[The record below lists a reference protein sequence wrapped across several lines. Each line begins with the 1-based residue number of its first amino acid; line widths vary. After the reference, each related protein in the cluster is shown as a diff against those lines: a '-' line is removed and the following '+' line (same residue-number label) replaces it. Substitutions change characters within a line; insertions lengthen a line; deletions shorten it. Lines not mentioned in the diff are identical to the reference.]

1 MRVVQAAACAGPW
14 SNPSRGGHAVNF
26 KSALAE
32 LIARGEYAPM
42 QAISVQSAQGNYDI
56 DVGDALLQSVG
67 AVIAQKI
74 PKARVAA
81 LVVDQAIEHTWAR
94 EVASSL
100 QAAGLRVI
108 MHVVHASEENKSIA
122 QVEKIWRFLIAQ
134 RVQRS
139 DVLCAMGGGIVGDMA
154 AFAASTYMRGIAT
167 VMIPTTLLAMVDA
180 AIGGKTAVNLPI
192 SSDALDATLSKNLST
207 NLPTNLPTNSSP
219 NLAKNMAGTICAPAW
234 VVSDVR
240 TLTTLSAREFRC
252 GLAECVKHALLAD
265 ESMLSWL
272 ETHREGLR
280 AMDPARLVELVHRSV
295 SVKAAIVS
303 RDEHEQGERAHLNLG
318 HTFAHA
324 IESLLHDQVHHGEAV
339 SIGLVAMAAASQ
351 AAGWWPN
358 ADKFQIS
365 KRLDDLGLPVRMPA
379 SVDRE
384 QLKNAMKLDKKGQS
398 GAIRLVLLKG
408 LGRPG
413 VLDAASEHVIKAGL
427 DAIGA

>member
-1 MRVVQAAACAGPW
+1 
-14 SNPSRGGHAVNF
+14 
-26 KSALAE
+26 
-32 LIARGEYAPM
+32 M

-56 DVGDALLQSVG
+56 HVGDALLQSVG
-67 AVIAQKI
+67 TVIAQKI
-74 PKARVAA
+74 PKARVAV

-94 EVASSL
+94 EVAASL
-100 QAAGLRVI
+100 QAAGLRVVT
-108 MHVVHASEENKSIA
+108 HVVHASEDNKSIA
-122 QVEKIWRFLIAQ
+122 QVEKVWRLLLAE

-167 VMIPTTLLAMVDA
+167 VMIPTTVLAMVDA
-180 AIGGKTAVNLPI
+180 AIGGKTAVNLPMF
-192 SSDALDATLSKNLST
+192 SDAPDASVNSGAAKKSPRS
-207 NLPTNLPTNSSP
+207 LPTNLPN
-219 NLAKNMAGTICAPAW
+219 NLSNNLTKNMAGTICAPAW

-240 TLTTLSAREFRC
+240 TLTTLSTREFRC

-303 RDEHEQGERAHLNLG
+303 RDEREQGERAHLNLG

-351 AAGWWPN
+351 AAGWWPD
-358 ADKFQIS
+358 ADKFQLS
-365 KRLDDLGLPVRMPA
+365 KRLSDLGLPVRMPA
-379 SVDRE
+379 KVDRE

-408 LGRPG
+408 LARPG
-413 VLDAASEHVIKAGL
+413 VLDAASEQVINAGL

>member
-1 MRVVQAAACAGPW
+1 
-14 SNPSRGGHAVNF
+14 
-26 KSALAE
+26 
-32 LIARGEYAPM
+32 M

-56 DVGDALLQSVG
+56 HVGDALLQSVG
-67 AVIAQKI
+67 TVIAQKI
-74 PKARVAA
+74 PKARVAV
-81 LVVDQAIEHTWAR
+81 LVVDQAIELTWAR
-94 EVASSL
+94 EVAASL
-100 QAAGLRVI
+100 QAAGLRVVT
-108 MHVVHASEENKSIA
+108 HVLHASEDNKSIA
-122 QVEKIWRFLIAQ
+122 QVEKVWRLLLAE

-180 AIGGKTAVNLPI
+180 AIGGKTAVNLPM
-192 SSDALDATLSKNLST
+192 SSDPLDAGHSKNLST
-207 NLPTNLPTNSSP
+207 NLST

-234 VVSDVR
+234 VASDVR
-240 TLTTLSAREFRC
+240 TLTTLSTREFRC
-252 GLAECVKHALLAD
+252 GLAECVKHALLVDA
-265 ESMLSWL
+265 SMLAWL

-280 AMDPARLVELVHRSV
+280 AMDPARLVELVHRSA

-303 RDEHEQGERAHLNLG
+303 RDEREQGERAHLNLG

-351 AAGWWPN
+351 AAGWWPD
-358 ADKFQIS
+358 ADKFQLS
-365 KRLDDLGLPVRMPA
+365 KRLSDLGLPVRMPA
-379 SVDRE
+379 KVDRE
-384 QLKNAMKLDKKGQS
+384 QLKNALKLDKKGQS
-398 GAIRLVLLKG
+398 GAVRLVLLKG

-413 VLDAASEHVIKAGL
+413 VLDAASEQVITAGL

>member
-1 MRVVQAAACAGPW
+1 MKAK
-14 SNPSRGGHAVNF
+14 F
-26 KSALAE
+26 ALAE
-32 LIARGEYAPM
+32 FIARGEYAPM

-56 DVGDALLQSVG
+56 HVGDALLQSVG
-67 AVIAQKI
+67 TVIAQKI
-74 PKARVAA
+74 PKARVAV

-94 EVASSL
+94 EVAASL
-100 QAAGLRVI
+100 QAAGLRVVT
-108 MHVVHASEENKSIA
+108 HVVHASEDNKSIA
-122 QVEKIWRFLIAQ
+122 QVEKVWRLLLAE

-180 AIGGKTAVNLPI
+180 AIGGKTAVNLPM
-192 SSDALDATLSKNLST
+192 SSDASDASMNSAAAKKSSQS
-207 NLPTNLPTNSSP
+207 LPTNLSNNLTN

-240 TLTTLSAREFRC
+240 TLTTLSTREFRC

-272 ETHREGLR
+272 ETHREGLC

-303 RDEHEQGERAHLNLG
+303 RDEREQGERAHLNLG

-351 AAGWWPN
+351 AAGWWPD

-365 KRLDDLGLPVRMPA
+365 KRLSDLGLPVRMPA
-379 SVDRE
+379 KVDRE

-413 VLDAASEHVIKAGL
+413 VLDAASEQVINAGL

>member
-1 MRVVQAAACAGPW
+1 
-14 SNPSRGGHAVNF
+14 
-26 KSALAE
+26 
-32 LIARGEYAPM
+32 M
-42 QAISVQSAQGNYDI
+42 QVISVQSAQCNYDI
-56 DVGDALLQSVG
+56 HVGDALLQSVG
-67 AVIAQKI
+67 KVIAQKI
-74 PKARVAA
+74 PKARVAV
-81 LVVDQAIEHTWAR
+81 LVVDQSIAQTWAQ
-94 EVASSL
+94 EVVASL
-100 QAAGLRVI
+100 QDAGLS
-108 MHVVHASEENKSIA
+108 VVQHIVKASEENKSMA
-122 QVEKIWRFLIAQ
+122 EVEKLWRCLLAA

-180 AIGGKTAVNLPI
+180 AIGGKTAVNLPM
-192 SSDALDATLSKNLST
+192 SSDASDASMNSAAAKKSSQS
-207 NLPTNLPTNSSP
+207 LPTNLSNNLTN

-240 TLTTLSAREFRC
+240 TLTTLSTREFRC

-303 RDEHEQGERAHLNLG
+303 RDEREQGERAHLNLG

-351 AAGWWPN
+351 AAGWWPD

-365 KRLDDLGLPVRMPA
+365 KRLSDLGLRVRMPA
-379 SVDRE
+379 KVDRE

-413 VLDAASEHVIKAGL
+413 VLDAASEHVINAGL

>member
-1 MRVVQAAACAGPW
+1 
-14 SNPSRGGHAVNF
+14 
-26 KSALAE
+26 
-32 LIARGEYAPM
+32 M
-42 QAISVQSAQGNYDI
+42 QAISVQSTQGNYDI
-56 DVGDALLQSVG
+56 YVGDALLQSVG
-67 AVIAQKI
+67 MVIAQKI
-74 PKARVAA
+74 PKARVAV

-94 EVASSL
+94 EVAASL
-100 QAAGLRVI
+100 QAAGLRVVT
-108 MHVVHASEENKSIA
+108 HVVHASEDNKSIA
-122 QVEKIWRFLIAQ
+122 QVEKVWRFLLAE

-180 AIGGKTAVNLPI
+180 AIGGKTAVNLPM
-192 SSDALDATLSKNLST
+192 SSDASDASVNSGAAT
-207 NLPTNLPTNSSP
+207 NSSQSLPTNLSNNLTN

-240 TLTTLSAREFRC
+240 TLTTLSTREFRC

-303 RDEHEQGERAHLNLG
+303 RDEREQGERAHLNLG

-351 AAGWWPN
+351 AAGWWPD

-365 KRLDDLGLPVRMPA
+365 KRLSDLGLPVRMPTK
-379 SVDRE
+379 VDRE

-413 VLDAASEHVIKAGL
+413 VLDAASEQVINAGL

>member
-1 MRVVQAAACAGPW
+1 
-14 SNPSRGGHAVNF
+14 
-26 KSALAE
+26 
-32 LIARGEYAPM
+32 M
-42 QAISVQSAQGNYDI
+42 QAISVQSAQGQYDI
-56 DVGDALLQSVG
+56 HVGDALLQGVG
-67 AVIAQKI
+67 AGIVKKI
-74 PKARVAA
+74 PKARVAL
-81 LVVDQAIEHTWAR
+81 LVMDQSIAQTWAR
-94 EVASSL
+94 EVAASL
-100 QAAGLRVI
+100 VAAGLRVVT
-108 MHVVHASEENKSIA
+108 HVVVASEDNKSIA
-122 QVEKIWRFLIAQ
+122 QVEKIWRCMLAE

-180 AIGGKTAVNLPI
+180 AIGGKSAVNLPMP
-192 SSDALDATLSKNLST
+192 SDAPDASLNSGGAKNSPQS
-207 NLPTNLPTNSSP
+207 LPTNVSNNVNNNLSN

-240 TLTTLSAREFRC
+240 TLSTLSTREFRC

-265 ESMLSWL
+265 EPMLSWL
-272 ETHREGLR
+272 EKHREGLR
-280 AMDPARLVELVHRSV
+280 AMDPARLVELVHRSA

-303 RDEHEQGERAHLNLG
+303 RDENEQGERAHLNLG

-351 AAGWWPN
+351 AAGWWPD
-358 ADKFQIS
+358 ADKFQLS
-365 KRLDDLGLPVRMPA
+365 KRLADLGLPIKVPTA
-379 SVDRE
+379 VDRN
-384 QLKNAMKLDKKGQS
+384 QLKNAMKLDKKGQF
-398 GAIRLVLLKG
+398 GAVRLVLLKG

-413 VLDAASEHVIKAGL
+413 VLDAASENVIHAGL

>member
-1 MRVVQAAACAGPW
+1 
-14 SNPSRGGHAVNF
+14 
-26 KSALAE
+26 
-32 LIARGEYAPM
+32 M
-42 QAISVQSAQGNYDI
+42 QAISVQSAQGQYDI
-56 DVGDALLQSVG
+56 HVGDALLQGVG
-67 AVIAQKI
+67 AGVVKKI
-74 PKARVAA
+74 PKARVAL
-81 LVVDQAIEHTWAR
+81 LVVDHAVEQTLAR
-94 EVASSL
+94 EVAASL
-100 QAAGLRVI
+100 EAAGLRVVT
-108 MHVVHASEENKSIA
+108 HVVVASEDNKSIA
-122 QVEKIWRFLIAQ
+122 QVEKVWRCMLAE

-180 AIGGKTAVNLPI
+180 AIGGKTAVNLPMP
-192 SSDALDATLSKNLST
+192 SDAPDASVNSGAAKNSSQI
-207 NLPTNLPTNSSP
+207 LPTNVSNNVNNNLSN

-240 TLTTLSAREFRC
+240 TLSTLPTREFRC

-265 ESMLSWL
+265 EPMLSWL
-272 ETHREGLR
+272 EKHREGLR
-280 AMDPARLVELVHRSV
+280 AMDPARLVELVHRSA

-303 RDEHEQGERAHLNLG
+303 RDENEQGERAHLNLG

-351 AAGWWPN
+351 AAGWWPD
-358 ADKFQIS
+358 ADKFQLS
-365 KRLDDLGLPVRMPA
+365 KRLADLGLPIKVPTA
-379 SVDRE
+379 VDRT
-384 QLKNAMKLDKKGQS
+384 QLKNAMKVDKKGQS

-413 VLDAASEHVIKAGL
+413 VLDAASEHVIHAGL

>member
-1 MRVVQAAACAGPW
+1 
-14 SNPSRGGHAVNF
+14 
-26 KSALAE
+26 
-32 LIARGEYAPM
+32 M

-56 DVGDALLQSVG
+56 HVGDALLQSVG
-67 AVIAQKI
+67 MVIAQKI
-74 PKARVAA
+74 PKARVAV

-94 EVASSL
+94 EVAASL
-100 QAAGLRVI
+100 QAAGLRVVT
-108 MHVVHASEENKSIA
+108 HVVHASEDNKSIA
-122 QVEKIWRFLIAQ
+122 QVEKVWRLLLAE

-180 AIGGKTAVNLPI
+180 AIGGKTAVNLPM
-192 SSDALDATLSKNLST
+192 SSDASDASMNSAAAKKSSQSLST
-207 NLPTNLPTNSSP
+207 NLSNNLTN

-240 TLTTLSAREFRC
+240 TLTTLSTREFRC

-272 ETHREGLR
+272 ETHGEGLR

-303 RDEHEQGERAHLNLG
+303 RDEREQGERAHLNLG

-351 AAGWWPN
+351 AAGWWPD

-365 KRLDDLGLPVRMPA
+365 KRLSDLGLRVRMPA
-379 SVDRE
+379 KVDRE
-384 QLKNAMKLDKKGQS
+384 QLKNAMKLDKQGQS

-413 VLDAASEHVIKAGL
+413 VLDAASEQVINAGL

>member
-1 MRVVQAAACAGPW
+1 
-14 SNPSRGGHAVNF
+14 
-26 KSALAE
+26 
-32 LIARGEYAPM
+32 M

-81 LVVDQAIEHTWAR
+81 LVVDLAIEHTWAR
-94 EVASSL
+94 EVAASL
-100 QAAGLRVI
+100 QAAGLRVVT
-108 MHVVHASEENKSIA
+108 HVVHASEENKSIA

-154 AFAASTYMRGIAT
+154 AFAASTYMRGIAA

-180 AIGGKTAVNLPI
+180 AIGGKTAVNLAL
-192 SSDALDATLSKNLST
+192 SSDALDASLTKD
-207 NLPTNLPTNSSP
+207 LPTNLPTHSSP

-265 ESMLSWL
+265 ESMLSLL

-324 IESLLHDQVHHGEAV
+324 IESLMHDQVHHGEAV

-384 QLKNAMKLDKKGQS
+384 QIKNAMKLDKKGQS

-408 LGRPG
+408 LGRPS
-413 VLDAASEHVIKAGL
+413 VLDAASEHVINAGL

>member
-1 MRVVQAAACAGPW
+1 
-14 SNPSRGGHAVNF
+14 
-26 KSALAE
+26 
-32 LIARGEYAPM
+32 M
-42 QAISVQSAQGNYDI
+42 QAISVQSAQGQYDI
-56 DVGDALLQSVG
+56 HVGDALLQGVG
-67 AVIAQKI
+67 AGIVKKI
-74 PKARVAA
+74 PKARIAM
-81 LVVDQAIEHTWAR
+81 LVVDHAVEQTWAR
-94 EVASSL
+94 EVAASL
-100 QAAGLRVI
+100 AAAGLRVVT
-108 MHVVHASEENKSIA
+108 HVVVASEDNKSIS
-122 QVEKIWRFLIAQ
+122 QVEKIWRCMLAE

-180 AIGGKTAVNLPI
+180 AIGGKSAVNLPMP
-192 SSDALDATLSKNLST
+192 SDAPDASLNSGGAKNSPQS
-207 NLPTNLPTNSSP
+207 LPTNVSNNVNNNLSN

-234 VVSDVR
+234 VVSDIR
-240 TLTTLSAREFRC
+240 TLTTLSSREFRC
-252 GLAECVKHALLAD
+252 GLAECFKHALLAD
-265 ESMLSWL
+265 EAMLSWF

-280 AMDPARLVELVHRSV
+280 AMDPARLAELVHRSA

-303 RDEHEQGERAHLNLG
+303 RDEREQGERAHLNLG

-351 AAGWWPN
+351 AAGWWPD

-365 KRLDDLGLPVRMPA
+365 KRLADLGLPIKVPTA
-379 SVDRE
+379 VDRT

-398 GAIRLVLLKG
+398 GAVRLVLLKG
-408 LGRPG
+408 VARPD
-413 VLDAASEHVIKAGL
+413 VLDAASEQVIHAGL

>member
-1 MRVVQAAACAGPW
+1 
-14 SNPSRGGHAVNF
+14 
-26 KSALAE
+26 
-32 LIARGEYAPM
+32 M
-42 QAISVQSAQGNYDI
+42 QAISVQSAQGQYDI
-56 DVGDALLQSVG
+56 HVGDALLQGVG
-67 AVIAQKI
+67 AGIVKKI
-74 PKARVAA
+74 PKARVAV
-81 LVVDQAIEHTWAR
+81 LVVDHAVEQTWAR
-94 EVASSL
+94 EVAASL
-100 QAAGLRVI
+100 AAAGLRVVT
-108 MHVVHASEENKSIA
+108 HVVVASEDNKSIA
-122 QVEKIWRFLIAQ
+122 QVEKVWRCMLAE

-180 AIGGKTAVNLPI
+180 AIGGKSAVNLPI
-192 SSDALDATLSKNLST
+192 ASDAPDASVNSGGAKNSPQS
-207 NLPTNLPTNSSP
+207 LPTNLSNNVNNNLSN
-219 NLAKNMAGTICAPAW
+219 NLAKNMAGTICASAW

-240 TLTTLSAREFRC
+240 TLSTLSTREFRC

-265 ESMLSWL
+265 EPMLSWL
-272 ETHREGLR
+272 EKHREGLR
-280 AMDPARLVELVHRSV
+280 AMDPARLVELVHRSA

-303 RDEHEQGERAHLNLG
+303 RDENEQGERAHLNLG

-351 AAGWWPN
+351 AAGWWPD
-358 ADKFQIS
+358 ADKFQLS
-365 KRLDDLGLPVRMPA
+365 KRLADLGLPIKVPTA
-379 SVDRE
+379 VDRN

-398 GAIRLVLLKG
+398 GAVRLVLLKG

-413 VLDAASEHVIKAGL
+413 VLDAASEHVIHAGL

>member
-1 MRVVQAAACAGPW
+1 VKAK
-14 SNPSRGGHAVNF
+14 F
-26 KSALAE
+26 ALAE
-32 LIARGEYAPM
+32 FIARGEYAPM

-56 DVGDALLQSVG
+56 HVGDALLQSVG
-67 AVIAQKI
+67 TVIAQKI
-74 PKARVAA
+74 PKARVAV

-94 EVASSL
+94 EVAASL
-100 QAAGLRVI
+100 QAAGLRVVT
-108 MHVVHASEENKSIA
+108 HVVHASEDNKSIA
-122 QVEKIWRFLIAQ
+122 QVEKVWRLLLAE

-180 AIGGKTAVNLPI
+180 AIGGKTAVNLPM
-192 SSDALDATLSKNLST
+192 SSDASDASMNSAAAKKSSQS
-207 NLPTNLPTNSSP
+207 LPTNLSNNLTN

-240 TLTTLSAREFRC
+240 TLTTLSTREFRC

-272 ETHREGLR
+272 ETHREGLC

-303 RDEHEQGERAHLNLG
+303 RDEREQGERAHLNLG

-351 AAGWWPN
+351 AAGWWPD

-365 KRLDDLGLPVRMPA
+365 KRLSDLGLPVRMPA
-379 SVDRE
+379 KVDRE

-413 VLDAASEHVIKAGL
+413 VLDAASEQVINAGL

>member
-1 MRVVQAAACAGPW
+1 
-14 SNPSRGGHAVNF
+14 
-26 KSALAE
+26 
-32 LIARGEYAPM
+32 M
-42 QAISVQSAQGNYDI
+42 QAISVQSAQGQYDI
-56 DVGDALLQSVG
+56 HVGDALLQGVG
-67 AVIAQKI
+67 AGIVKRI
-74 PKARVAA
+74 PKARVAV
-81 LVVDQAIEHTWAR
+81 LVVDHAVEQTWAR
-94 EVASSL
+94 EVAASL
-100 QAAGLRVI
+100 AAAGLRVVT
-108 MHVVHASEENKSIA
+108 HVVVASEDNKSIA
-122 QVEKIWRFLIAQ
+122 QVEKVWRCLLAE

-180 AIGGKTAVNLPI
+180 AIGGKSAVNLPLT
-192 SSDALDATLSKNLST
+192 SEAPDASVNSGAAKNSPQS
-207 NLPTNLPTNSSP
+207 LPTNVSNNVNNNLSN

-234 VVSDVR
+234 VVSDIR
-240 TLTTLSAREFRC
+240 TLTTLSSREFRC
-252 GLAECVKHALLAD
+252 GLAECFKHALLAD
-265 ESMLSWL
+265 EAMLSWF

-280 AMDPARLVELVHRSV
+280 AMDPARLAELVHRSA

-303 RDEHEQGERAHLNLG
+303 RDEREQGERAHLNLG

-351 AAGWWPN
+351 AAGWWPD

-365 KRLDDLGLPVRMPA
+365 KRLADLGLPIKVPTA
-379 SVDRE
+379 VDRT

-398 GAIRLVLLKG
+398 GAVRLVLLKG
-408 LGRPG
+408 VARPG
-413 VLDAASEHVIKAGL
+413 VLDAASEQVIHAGL

>member
-1 MRVVQAAACAGPW
+1 
-14 SNPSRGGHAVNF
+14 
-26 KSALAE
+26 
-32 LIARGEYAPM
+32 M

-56 DVGDALLQSVG
+56 HVGDALLQSVG
-67 AVIAQKI
+67 TVIAQKI
-74 PKARVAA
+74 PKARVAV

-94 EVASSL
+94 EVAASL
-100 QAAGLRVI
+100 QAAGLRVVT
-108 MHVVHASEENKSIA
+108 HVVHASEDNKSIA
-122 QVEKIWRFLIAQ
+122 QVEKVWRLLLAE

-180 AIGGKTAVNLPI
+180 AIGGKTAVNLPM
-192 SSDALDATLSKNLST
+192 SSDASDASMNSGAAKQSSQS
-207 NLPTNLPTNSSP
+207 LPTHLSNNLTN

-240 TLTTLSAREFRC
+240 TLTTLSTREFRC

-303 RDEHEQGERAHLNLG
+303 RDEREQGERAHLNLG

-351 AAGWWPN
+351 AAGWWPD
-358 ADKFQIS
+358 ADKFQLS
-365 KRLDDLGLPVRMPA
+365 KRLSDLGLPVRMPA
-379 SVDRE
+379 KVDRE

-408 LGRPG
+408 LARPG
-413 VLDAASEHVIKAGL
+413 VLDAASEQVINAGL

>member
-1 MRVVQAAACAGPW
+1 VKAK
-14 SNPSRGGHAVNF
+14 F
-26 KSALAE
+26 ALAE
-32 LIARGEYAPM
+32 FIARGEYAPM

-56 DVGDALLQSVG
+56 HVGDALLQSVG
-67 AVIAQKI
+67 MVIAQKI
-74 PKARVAA
+74 PKARVAV

-94 EVASSL
+94 EVAASL
-100 QAAGLRVI
+100 QAAGLRVVT
-108 MHVVHASEENKSIA
+108 HVVHASEDNKSIA
-122 QVEKIWRFLIAQ
+122 QVEKVWRLLLAE

-180 AIGGKTAVNLPI
+180 AIGGKTAVNLPM
-192 SSDALDATLSKNLST
+192 SSAASDASMNSAAAKKSSQS
-207 NLPTNLPTNSSP
+207 LPTNLSNNLTN

-240 TLTTLSAREFRC
+240 TLTTLSTREFRC

-272 ETHREGLR
+272 ETHREGLC

-303 RDEHEQGERAHLNLG
+303 RDEREQGERAHLNLG

-351 AAGWWPN
+351 AAGWWPD

-365 KRLDDLGLPVRMPA
+365 KRLSDLGLPVRMPA
-379 SVDRE
+379 KVDRE

-413 VLDAASEHVIKAGL
+413 VLDAASEHVINAGL

>member
-1 MRVVQAAACAGPW
+1 MRLVIKPLG
-14 SNPSRGGHAVNF
+14 RGHAVNF

-42 QAISVQSAQGNYDI
+42 QVISVQSAQCNYDI
-56 DVGDALLQSVG
+56 HVGDELLQSVG
-67 AVIAQKI
+67 KVIAQKI
-74 PKARVAA
+74 PKARVAV
-81 LVVDQAIEHTWAR
+81 LVVDQSIAQTWAQ
-94 EVASSL
+94 EVVASL
-100 QAAGLRVI
+100 QDAGLS
-108 MHVVHASEENKSIA
+108 VVQHIVKASEENKSMA
-122 QVEKIWRFLIAQ
+122 EVEKLWRCLLAA

-180 AIGGKTAVNLPI
+180 AIGGKTAVNLPMP
-192 SSDALDATLSKNLST
+192 SDAPNT
-207 NLPTNLPTNSSP
+207 

-234 VVSDVR
+234 VASDVR
-240 TLTTLSAREFRC
+240 TLSTLPAREFRC
-252 GLAECVKHALLAD
+252 GLAECVKHALIAD
-265 ESMLSWL
+265 ASMLAWI
-272 ETHREGLR
+272 ETHSEGLR
-280 AMDPARLVELVHRSV
+280 AMDPARLGELVYRSA

-351 AAGWWPN
+351 AAGWWPE
-358 ADKFQIS
+358 ADKFQLP
-365 KRLDDLGLPVRMPA
+365 KRLADLGLPVKLPCA
-379 SVDRE
+379 VDAG
-384 QLKNAMKLDKKGQS
+384 QLKSAMKLDKKGQS
-398 GAIRLVLLKG
+398 GVVRLVLLKG
-408 LGRPG
+408 VGHPG
-413 VLDAASEHVIKAGL
+413 VLDAASEQVINAGL